1 MKTKI
6 KDIIAVSTQKL
17 IKVQLDSK
25 TFIYLRNIAALNIW
39 LVRYPDATVV
49 TY

>member
-6 KDIIAVSTQKL
+6 KEIINASTAKL
-17 IKVQLDSK
+17 IKVQLDAK
-25 TFIYLRNIAALNIW
+25 TFIYLRNISGLKIW
-39 LVRYPDATVV
+39 LVRYPDATVI

>member
-6 KDIIAVSTQKL
+6 KEIIAASAEKL

-25 TFIYLRNIAALNIW
+25 TFIYLRNITALKIW
-39 LVRYPDATVV
+39 LVRYPDATII

>member
-1 MKTKI
+1 MKNQI
-6 KDIIAVSTQKL
+6 KEIIATTAEKL

-25 TFIYLRNIAALNIW
+25 TWIYIKNIDSLQVW
-39 LVRYPDATVV
+39 LPKYPNATVV

>member
-6 KDIIAVSTQKL
+6 KEIIATSAEKL
-17 IKVQLDSK
+17 IKVQLDPK
-25 TFIYLRNIAALNIW
+25 TFIYLRNIASLKIW
-39 LVRYPDATVV
+39 LVRYPDATVI

>member
-1 MKTKI
+1 MKTKFKEII
-6 KDIIAVSTQKL
+6 KASTEKL

-25 TFIYLRNIAALNIW
+25 TFIYLKNMASLQIW
-39 LVRYPDATVV
+39 LVRYPDATVI

>member
-1 MKTKI
+1 MKNQI
-6 KDIIAVSTQKL
+6 KEIIATTAEKL

-25 TFIYLRNIAALNIW
+25 TWIYIKHIESLDVW
-39 LVRYPDATVV
+39 LPQYPNAEVV